1 MRSAAGSLH
10 AVTKPRLSSTFPWH
24 SRHAPVGSLISRRA
38 HRLGM
43 YMPLSSA
50 ASRILL
56 PLVVLT
62 STPSM
67 VSVTTLL
74 LGLAIVVVSTA
85 ITPRLFC
92 ACACNYRYRFLG
104 HFYSFATDLFNCNEL
119 R

>member
-10 AVTKPRLSSTFPWH
+10 AVTKPRLSSIFTWH
-24 SRHAPVGSLISRRA
+24 RRHAPVGSLISRRA
-38 HRLGM
+38 RRLGM

-62 STPSM
+62 STPSI

-74 LGLAIVVVSTA
+74 LGLVIVVVSTA

-92 ACACNYRYRFLG
+92 TCGHSYRHGFLG
-104 HFYSFATDLFNCNEL
+104 HFHGLAA
-119 R
+119 